1 MTTGRQ
7 LVERLVNEAV
17 NPNRLDL
24 LDELCTARLA
34 PRLRKAFDQFRAAFP
49 DWHQEIVQ
57 LVEEDVTVV
66 ARFRCTG
73 THQRDWLGLA
83 ATGRTMEVD
92 EVAFFT
98 IADGRI
104 SHMWAL
110 EDTWTRMIQLAGTT
124 TVLGELGS
132 LT

>member
-1 MTTGRQ
+1 MTTGRH

-17 NPNRLDL
+17 NPNRLDV

-34 PRLRKAFDQFRAAFP
+34 PRLRTAFDQFRAAFP

-73 THQRDWLGLA
+73 THQRDWLGLT
-83 ATGRTMEVD
+83 ATGRTMDVD

-110 EDTWTRMIQLAGTT
+110 EDTWARMIQLAGTT